1 MTPPRL
7 TPEHEAEIHAEF
19 RKSGR
24 LSALSVAYLL
34 DELDAVRK
42 ERDAFRTLLPDGHL
56 PGHRRHKAKL
66 DHAVWVGETLPTPDS
81 LAAALTAP
89 TVAEVMTCRHIWEA
103 DDQGVQCCALCGV
116 RAR

>member
-34 DELDAVRK
+34 DELNTVRK
-42 ERDAFRTLLPDGHL
+42 ERDALKVAPSSE
-56 PGHRRHKAKL
+56 L
-66 DHAVWVGETLPTPDS
+66 DRAVWIGETLPTPDS

-89 TVAEVMTCRHIWEA
+89 TVSELMTCRHIWEA

-116 RAR
+116 RADFGKAGLA